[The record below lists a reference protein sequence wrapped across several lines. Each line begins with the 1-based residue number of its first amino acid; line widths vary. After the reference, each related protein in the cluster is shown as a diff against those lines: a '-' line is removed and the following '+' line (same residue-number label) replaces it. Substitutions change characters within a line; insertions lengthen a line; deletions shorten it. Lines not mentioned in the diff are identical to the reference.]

1 MLRPGA
7 LDMDGDVADSC
18 ERSLSQKMQP
28 LLPGLPIL
36 IRRVS
41 WKVKSALGRRLGLE
55 DLGDKIALVQ
65 V

>member
-1 MLRPGA
+1 
-7 LDMDGDVADSC
+7 MDGDVADSC

-41 WKVKSALGRRLGLE
+41 WKVKSALGRRGRLGLE

>member
-1 MLRPGA
+1 
-7 LDMDGDVADSC
+7 MDGDVADSC